1 MPTGQPEVSTQIP
14 MEERNMAQIYNS
26 ITELVGRTP
35 IVEFKRLEKAL
46 GLKGRVAGKLEYFNP
61 AGSHKDRMALE
72 IIEAAEA
79 RGDISPDKTTLV
91 EFTSGNTG
99 IAMAA
104 FAAAKGYKFN
114 IGLQNGV
121 SVERLK
127 LLEAYQ
133 ANIVSDI
140 PQELIAGVFEKGIAA
155 FADVI
160 DDMTKDIDHPYAT
173 LQLNNP
179 DNVAAHY
186 KHTGPEIWED
196 TEGKVDIFVG
206 GVGTGGSTHGVSK
219 YLKEQNPKV
228 KIVITQPDYNDVVN
242 PVVKGVEDGGFHG
255 IHAVHDGTSTTPMAP
270 ANFSDELTDEYITI
284 TYAETLRAIHLL
296 AKYEGIFVGASS
308 GASLAVAIKQAQ
320 LAENEGKLIVPLLP
334 DNGERYLSEDL
345 QKVRPEIEEGL
356 SF

>member
-1 MPTGQPEVSTQIP
+1 
-14 MEERNMAQIYNS
+14 MAKIYGS
-26 ITELVGRTP
+26 ITELVGHTP
-35 IVEFKRLEKAL
+35 IVEFKRLAKEL

-104 FAAAKGYKFN
+104 FAAAKGYKFK

-127 LLEAYQ
+127 LLQAYQ
-133 ANIVSDI
+133 AEIATV

-155 FADVI
+155 FSDVI
-160 DDMTKDIDHPYAT
+160 AYMTKDIDNAYAT
-173 LQLNNP
+173 RQLDNP
-179 DNVAAHY
+179 DNINAHY

-196 TEGKVDIFVG
+196 TDGKIDIFVG
-206 GVGTGGSTHGVSK
+206 GVGTGGSTHGVSQ
-219 YLKEQNPKV
+219 YLKEKNPNVKV
-228 KIVITQPDYNDVVN
+228 VITQPDPNDVLN
-242 PVVKGVEDGGFHG
+242 PLVKGVEDGGFHG
-255 IHAVHDGTSTTPMAP
+255 IHQVHDDNGITPMAP
-270 ANFSDELTDEYITI
+270 ANFSDDLTDEYNFVS
-284 TYAETLRAIHLL
+284 YAETLRAIHLL
-296 AKYEGIFVGASS
+296 AKYEGIFVGASA
-308 GASLAVAIKQAQ
+308 GASLAVAIKLAQ
-320 LAENEGKLIVPLLP
+320 KEENKGKLIVPLLP

-345 QKVRPEIEEGL
+345 QLVRPEVEEKAG
-356 SF
+356 F

>member
-1 MPTGQPEVSTQIP
+1 
-14 MEERNMAQIYNS
+14 MAQIYNS
-26 ITELVGRTP
+26 ITELVGKTP

-79 RGDISPDKTTLV
+79 RGDISPDKTTLI

-104 FAAAKGYKFN
+104 FAAAKGYKFK

-127 LLEAYQ
+127 LLEAYN
-133 ANIVSDI
+133 ADI
-140 PQELIAGVFEKGIAA
+140 ADVPQELIAGVFEKGIAA
-155 FADVI
+155 FADVLEY
-160 DDMTKDIDHPYAT
+160 MKQGEENPYAT
-173 LQLNNP
+173 RQLDNP
-179 DNVAAHY
+179 DNIAAHY

-196 TEGKVDIFVG
+196 TDGKIDIFVG

-219 YLKEQNPKV
+219 YLKEQNPNVKV
-228 KIVITQPDYNDVVN
+228 IITQPRAEDVQN
-242 PVVKGVEDGGFHG
+242 PIVKGVEDGGFHG
-255 IHAVHDGTSTTPMAP
+255 IHQVHDGTSITPMAP
-270 ANFSDELTDEYITI
+270 TNFSDELTDQYEYIS
-284 TYAETLRAIHLL
+284 YAETLRAIHLL
-296 AKYEGIFVGASS
+296 AHYEGIFVGASS
-308 GASLAVAIKQAQ
+308 GASLAVAIKQA
-320 LAENEGKLIVPLLP
+320 LLPENEGKLIVPLLP

-345 QKVRPEIEEGL
+345 QKVRKEVEDQAG
-356 SF
+356 F